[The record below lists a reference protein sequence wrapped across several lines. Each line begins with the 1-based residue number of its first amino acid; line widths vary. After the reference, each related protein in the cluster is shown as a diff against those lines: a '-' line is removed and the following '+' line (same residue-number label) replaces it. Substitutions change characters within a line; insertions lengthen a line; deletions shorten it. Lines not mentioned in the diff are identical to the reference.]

1 MVFEQSVELLKR
13 MEAHVLRVPY
23 TQNRFAY
30 IIQKLFVY
38 PLKYLKVGF
47 DNGISLDL
55 GKFTF
60 ISLVAMLL
68 LAILVKDL
76 DPILKSHALSLL
88 LLPFV
93 FFVPLIFT
101 LFPMP
106 SSLATYKV
114 SAKHVGAVIE
124 LVNCLEITSNDQLK
138 AVVKNV
144 STFEESTK
152 NRTNVLRA
160 ILALLWS
167 FGVYQFNE
175 LVKSAPSLT
184 FSVYFQAIESLSLY
198 FIFVLVMFLLLDSY
212 KKANQIIFKGL
223 GFGLNECEYVFSERA
238 RASNPAFNT
247 DLRVA
252 ARPLSG

>member
-23 TQNRFAY
+23 TQNRIVY
-30 IIQKLFVY
+30 LIQKLFLY
-38 PLKYLKVGF
+38 PVKYLKVGF

-60 ISLVAMLL
+60 LSFAAMLL
-68 LAILVKDL
+68 LAFLVKDL
-76 DPILKSHALSLL
+76 DPILKGQAVSLL
-88 LLPFV
+88 LLPVV
-93 FFVPLIFT
+93 FFVPLVFT

-114 SAKHVGAVIE
+114 SVAHVGAVIE
-124 LVNCLEITSNDQLK
+124 LANNLKVTSVDQLK
-138 AVVKNV
+138 AISKNI
-144 STFEESTK
+144 SIFEESTK

-160 ILALLWS
+160 IMALLWS

-175 LVKSAPSLT
+175 LVKAGPSLT
-184 FSVYFQAIESLSLY
+184 FSVLFQAMDSLSLY
-198 FIFVLVMFLLLDSY
+198 FFFVLVMFVLLDSY

-223 GFGLNECEYVFSERA
+223 AFGLTECECSLSQQI
-238 RASNPAFNT
+238 RASNHSLQGT
-247 DLRVA
+247 SGDA
-252 ARPLSG
+252 ACPLGP